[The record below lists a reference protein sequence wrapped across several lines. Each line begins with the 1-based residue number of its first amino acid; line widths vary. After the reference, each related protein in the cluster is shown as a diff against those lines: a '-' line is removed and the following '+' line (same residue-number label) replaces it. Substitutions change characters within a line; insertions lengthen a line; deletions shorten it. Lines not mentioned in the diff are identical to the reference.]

1 MNIGKTD
8 SKFGI
13 AGHDSPRFY
22 GRRKGHQLR
31 KGRRRLVEEVLPR
44 LRVPAALPENL
55 QSLFPGTVKEIWLEI
70 GFGAGEHLIHQ
81 AAANPDVGFIGAEP
95 FINGVARVLAHSEA
109 QGLNNIRIHADDARP
124 LLECLPEAS
133 ISRVFLLFS
142 DPWPKTRHHKRR
154 FVTPNTLDSLARILK
169 PGGEFRFASDH
180 AGFQRWT
187 LAHVLAHAAFRW
199 TAAGPGDWRIRP
211 VDAITTRYE
220 SKALAAGRRCV
231 YLRFERAGSG

>member
-1 MNIGKTD
+1 MNIGKIGPQIG
-8 SKFGI
+8 K

-31 KGRRRLVEEVLPR
+31 EGRRRLVEEVLPR

-55 QSLFPGTVKEIWLEI
+55 QSLFAGPVTDIWLEI

-81 AAANPDVGFIGAEP
+81 AAANPGVGFIGADP
-95 FINGVARVLAHSEA
+95 FINGVARVLADAE
-109 QGLNNIRIHADDARP
+109 GLGLTNIRIHADNAR
-124 LLECLPEAS
+124 LLLGCLPEAS
-133 ISRVFLLFS
+133 IGRVFLLFS
-142 DPWPKTRHHKRR
+142 DPWPKRRHHKRR
-154 FVTPNTLDSLARILK
+154 FVTPDTLDALARILK

-199 TAAGPGDWRIRP
+199 TATGPGDWRIRP
-211 VDAITTRYE
+211 ADAIATRYE
-220 SKALAAGRRCV
+220 AKALAAGRRCV
-231 YLRFERAGSG
+231 YLRFERAGGV

>member
-1 MNIGKTD
+1 
-8 SKFGI
+8 
-13 AGHDSPRFY
+13 
-22 GRRKGHQLR
+22 
-31 KGRRRLVEEVLPR
+31 VEEVLPR
-44 LRVPAALPENL
+44 LRVPAVLPENL
-55 QSLFPGTVKEIWLEI
+55 QSLFPGPVTEIWLEI

-81 AAANPDVGFIGAEP
+81 AAANPGVGFIGAEP
-95 FINGVARVLAHSEA
+95 FINGVARVLGEVEA
-109 QGLNNIRIHADDARP
+109 QGLTNIRIHADDARP
-124 LLECLPEAS
+124 LLRCLPEAS
-133 ISRVFLLFS
+133 IGRVFLLFS

-199 TAAGPGDWRIRP
+199 TAAGPGDWRVRP